1 MPLRDNILVLS
12 LKAPADTK
20 REVRD
25 RFKARRL
32 AMNLTQNGLATR
44 SGVALGSLKRF
55 ETTGLIAFDSLLN
68 IALVLDCLSD
78 FDKVCT
84 EDVQSLTSKSL
95 DQVLAASKSRKKGR
109 LK

>member
-1 MPLRDNILVLS
+1 MALLLKSPTDTLS
-12 LKAPADTK
+12 
-20 REVRD
+20 EVRD

-55 ETTGLIAFDSLLN
+55 EQTGLIAFDSLLN
-68 IALVLDCLSD
+68 IALVLDCLGD
-78 FDKVCT
+78 FDKVCV
-84 EDVQSLTSKSL
+84 EEPQALSSKSL
-95 DQVLAASKSRKKGR
+95 DQVLAAGKARKKGR